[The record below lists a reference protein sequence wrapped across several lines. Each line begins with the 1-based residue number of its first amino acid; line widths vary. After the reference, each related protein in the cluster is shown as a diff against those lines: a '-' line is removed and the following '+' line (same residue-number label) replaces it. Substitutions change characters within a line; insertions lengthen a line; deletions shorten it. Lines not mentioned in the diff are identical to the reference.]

1 MSLRRIRLVVLFS
14 LLCMVSLAQE
24 KKYPQLGIDPIE
36 KIISAMTLDEKISM
50 VRGSGMGASTGDGP
64 VAGWVGGKVP
74 GAAGTTFAI
83 SRLGIPSIVLADG
96 PAGLRIDTARVNDSK
111 RYYTTAFPIGTSIA
125 STWDT
130 EIARKV
136 GEAMGNEIHEYGVDI
151 MLAPA
156 QNIQRDPLCGRN
168 FEYYSE
174 DPVLSGHLAAA
185 VVKGIQSKGVGTSIK
200 HFAVNNQ
207 ETSRNFIDAIV
218 SERALREIYLKS
230 FEITVK
236 EAHPWTVMSSYN
248 KVNGVYTSESYDL
261 LSTILR
267 DEWGFDGLV
276 MTDWYA
282 GRKYPE
288 QVKAGNDLLMPGRKS
303 ENKKIKEAIESGA
316 LSEAELD
323 RNVKR
328 ILNIILKTP
337 TFSKYKYSNNPNLKK
352 NAETA
357 RIAAADGIVLL
368 KNEGNTLPLKLNKI
382 ALLGNPSY
390 NMFIGGNGSGEVY
403 KAYVISMQEGLDKL
417 GYNVD
422 ENIATKYKQHIK
434 EEQSIQPQRT
444 NILQKFELLP
454 EIDWTQN
461 ELSDV
466 AKNSDVAILTIG
478 RNAGEG
484 SDRNVEKD
492 YYLSSAEI
500 DLIKNVAEAF
510 HAQNKK
516 VVVVLNIDGVVDVVK
531 WRDYADAILI
541 AWLPGQE
548 AGNAIADVISGK
560 VNPSGHLT
568 STFPM
573 KYEDVPS
580 AAFFPGTPIERPET
594 AIYNEGVFVGYRY
607 YNTFEVA
614 PAYEFGYGL
623 SYTTFGFEDLKLST
637 NEFKDQLEVSLTVI
651 NKGSVAGKEVVQ
663 LYLSA
668 PSGKIDKPNEELKT
682 FVKTKLLNPG
692 EKEQVKFTIKAS
704 DLASFNTSQSAWVAD
719 AGEYTVKVGA
729 SSKDIRQTKTFTL
742 KNDIIV
748 EKVNKVLAP
757 SIEFKEMSK
766 Q

>member
-14 LLCMVSLAQE
+14 LLCMVSFAQE

-594 AIYNEGVFVGYRY
+594 AIYNEGIFVGYRY

-668 PSGKIDKPNEELKT
+668 PSGKIDKPNEELKA